1 LRAWRR
7 CSSSTAAT
15 RSLVERKLRDVR
27 ERLGDLRR
35 NEVAHESARWG
46 LCLGCAVNWLTGYA
60 VPIVYSALV
69 MRACAIVVLL
79 TVTVSALWCVDG
91 CVDPLATRTGQSS
104 AHMPD
109 EDESRL
115 PCLCVVPFQTE
126 PLGPAG
132 PFWRA
137 LVADQAFA
145 LPDVPSGPS
154 FDIDHPPRTA

>member
-1 LRAWRR
+1 
-7 CSSSTAAT
+7 
-15 RSLVERKLRDVR
+15 
-27 ERLGDLRR
+27 
-35 NEVAHESARWG
+35 
-46 LCLGCAVNWLTGYA
+46 

-79 TVTVSALWCVDG
+79 AVTVSALWCVDG
-91 CVDPLATRTGQSS
+91 CIDPLSARTGHSS

-132 PFWRA
+132 PFWRV

-145 LPDVPSGPS
+145 LPDAPPAPS
-154 FDIDHPPRTA
+154 FDIDHPPRNA